1 MANVNFQSPGQIEQ
15 QALAEA
21 EAKNAAEERQRRPAV
36 TGLAAYVRECWNAAK
51 EAKVEIENRMLKNL
65 RQKCGEYEPDKLR
78 AIQGQTGSDIYMM
91 LTDEKCSAATAWL
104 TDILFPSDDKPW
116 GTESTSIPELS
127 PQQMQKINMM
137 VKQKAMQRLAEQVK
151 IEIYAGQIKDMAAAN
166 DRLKSLLQA
175 EAKTVAENLKQ
186 EMTKQAKKARE
197 KVEGK
202 IADVVEEAG
211 WEDAVQETID
221 DIVTFPAGIIKG
233 PVLRKRNKIR
243 WKKNQQSQVQPQ
255 QGQGYPQQ
263 EAPVEVREEILI
275 EFNRVS
281 PFDIYP
287 FPNSQTANDGII
299 ERHKLTRADLQALIG
314 VDGYDEE
321 AIRLVL
327 QDYSASG
334 DWLSV
339 AHDQTRQALED
350 RHNEWRTPES
360 NKKIDAL
367 QMWASVQGLM
377 LLENGTPPERVPDPL
392 SEYQVEV
399 WLIDKY
405 VIKCEI
411 NGDPLG
417 RVPYHFASFR
427 RRNGSIWGA
436 GLPEL
441 MSDAQDACNAAA
453 RNLMNNMGISSGPQ
467 VIYDMSQM
475 PAGENLSEMYPW
487 KIWQVDASKSV
498 SGNSGRRPVDF
509 FVPPTMAKQLMEVY
523 EFFSGE
529 ADSKTGVP
537 KYTYGDN
544 QSTSGAL
551 GTASGFSM
559 MMNNVARGIKA
570 VIRNID
576 KGIIKPSI
584 QMTHEWELLYSQ
596 DPEYY
601 VGDIKLVARGS
612 RALIAKEQA
621 AVRRN
626 EFLQISLNPA
636 ILEIIGRDGLAIVL
650 REITEGMEFKENP
663 VPEKE
668 EMLQRM
674 QQQQIQQ
681 IQAMQQQEI
690 DQGPKKGRQVDG
702 AGAVQGGGDSKT
714 M

>member
-1 MANVNFQSPGQIEQ
+1 MINFQSPVELEQ
-15 QALAEA
+15 QALTEA
-21 EAKNAAEERQRRPAV
+21 QEKSAAEERQQRPII

-51 EAKVEIENRMLKNL
+51 EAKVEIENRMLKSL
-65 RQKCGEYEPDKLR
+65 RQKRGEYEPDKLK
-78 AIQGQTGSDIYMM
+78 AINSVVGSDIYMM

-104 TDILFPSDDKPW
+104 TDILFPSDDRPW
-116 GTESTSIPELS
+116 GTESTSVPELA

-137 VKQKAMQRLAEQVK
+137 VKQKAMRRLADQVK
-151 IEIYAGQIKDMAAAN
+151 IEIAAGQIQDMNAAN
-166 DRLKSLLQA
+166 DRLKSLLQQ
-175 EAKTVAENLKQ
+175 EAKTVAESLKY

-197 KVEGK
+197 KVEEK
-202 IADVVEEAG
+202 IADVIEEAD
-211 WEDAVQETID
+211 WEDAVQEVID

-243 WKKNQQSQVQPQ
+243 WKKNLNQGQLPQ
-255 QGQGYPQQ
+255 QQQGYPQQ
-263 EAPVEVREEILI
+263 NQPPVEVREEILI

-287 FPNSQTANDGII
+287 FPNAKTANDGII
-299 ERHKLTRADLQALIG
+299 ERHQLTRADLQALVG
-314 VDGYDEE
+314 VEGYDAE
-321 AIRLVL
+321 AIHLVL
-327 QDYSASG
+327 RDYATSG
-334 DWLSV
+334 DWLAV
-339 AHDQTRQALED
+339 TNDQTRQSLED
-350 RHNEWRTPES
+350 RSSEWRTPS
-360 NKKIDAL
+360 PSKKIDAL
-367 QMWASVQGLM
+367 QMWSSVQGLM

-392 SEYQVEV
+392 SEYQVEI

-436 GLPEL
+436 GVPEL
-441 MSDAQDACNAAA
+441 MTDAQDACNAAS
-453 RNLMNNMGISSGPQ
+453 RNLINNMSISSGPQ
-467 VIYDMSQM
+467 VIYDMSQI
-475 PAGENLSEMYPW
+475 PAGADLTEMYPW
-487 KIWQVDASKSV
+487 KIWQVDASKSI

-509 FVPPTMAKQLMEVY
+509 FVPPTIAKTLMEVY
-523 EFFSGE
+523 EFFSSE

-537 KYTYGDN
+537 KYTYGNN
-544 QSTSGAL
+544 QTATGAL

-570 VIRNID
+570 VVRNID

-636 ILEIIGRDGLAIVL
+636 ILEIIGRDGLAIIL
-650 REITEGMEFKENP
+650 REIMEGMEFKENP

-668 EMLQRM
+668 EMLQRL
-674 QQQQIQQ
+674 QQQQMQQ
-681 IQAMQQQEI
+681 IQATQQQV
-690 DQGPKKGRQVDG
+690 KSRKTDG
-702 AGAVQGGGDSKT
+702 AGAVKGGVDSKIV
-714 M
+714 